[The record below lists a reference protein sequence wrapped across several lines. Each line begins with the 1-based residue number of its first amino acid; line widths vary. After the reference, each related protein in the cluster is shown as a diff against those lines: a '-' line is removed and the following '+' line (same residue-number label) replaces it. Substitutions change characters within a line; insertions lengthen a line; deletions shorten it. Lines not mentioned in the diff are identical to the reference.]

1 MASAMFHSFRFI
13 FLCFVLCHN
22 GVNGTPRK
30 GLTLNEAFLKKDSG
44 EEVGVQEVNPNE
56 LFLYQ
61 SREGRWG
68 TQAEFVVYGLQNVE
82 LGQDTSAYIS
92 VISGLDGSRQDINH
106 ILAGWHVS
114 PGLYGDTD
122 THFFTYWTA
131 DGNMTTGCF
140 NLLCKGF
147 VPSNTS
153 EVPGFK
159 IWPLSVYNGTQYVIR
174 VKLHKDETSGNWLL
188 HVQDKLLGYW
198 PKTLFKSLSVGAQ
211 EINWG
216 GNVNFENSQRSPPL
230 GSGHFPEEGGGKA
243 AAIQEIQF
251 VNQHGEPYDLNPDL
265 VSSYVDNIPCIKL
278 GELFHTNIG
287 FMFYFGGPGGC

>member
-1 MASAMFHSFRFI
+1 MFEGKIANLMISE
-13 FLCFVLCHN
+13 
-22 GVNGTPRK
+22 
-30 GLTLNEAFLKKDSG
+30 NEAFLKKDSG

-56 LFLYQ
+56 
-61 SREGRWG
+61 
-68 TQAEFVVYGLQNVE
+68 
-82 LGQDTSAYIS
+82 
-92 VISGLDGSRQDINH
+92 
-106 ILAGWHVS
+106 
-114 PGLYGDTD
+114 
-122 THFFTYWTA
+122 A